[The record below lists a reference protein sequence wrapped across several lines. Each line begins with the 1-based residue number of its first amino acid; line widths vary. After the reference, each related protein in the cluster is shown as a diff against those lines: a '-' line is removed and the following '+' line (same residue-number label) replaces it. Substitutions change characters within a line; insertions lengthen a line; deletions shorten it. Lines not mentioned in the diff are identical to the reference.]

1 MICYRQEVR
10 GIPLWLLQDYLLELG
25 GSLGL
30 DGRIAGDGWSA
41 SLIQQADF
49 QVGSLRV
56 AQVLLELEAEPEVWK
71 RLQPSLQDKLMRAG
85 G

>member
-1 MICYRQEVR
+1 MTCYRQEVR
-10 GIPLWLLQDYLLELG
+10 GIPLWLLREYLLELG
-25 GSLGL
+25 GSLSS

-41 SLIQQADF
+41 SLAQQADYR
-49 QVGSLRV
+49 VGSLSV

-71 RLQPSLQDKLMRAG
+71 KLQPSLQGKLMRAG